1 MLLPFVDDVV
11 TQRRQEKIS
20 EHHRIAVN
28 KVAVCIVKSEL
39 RAVLYISSF
48 LWEDDVKKIV

>member
-39 RAVLYISSF
+39 RTVLYISSF
-48 LWEDDVKKIV
+48 LWEDDVTKIV